1 LGCLF
6 IGLFL
11 KKDRR
16 VLLGLGTF
24 VVSLVMLLAVSGVN
38 VGLITEM
45 PGQTLSERFF
55 ESFSLARWRGEYYGL
70 GRVFWYIQTPVQVV
84 AASPILGFGPGQ
96 FGGGAVAAL
105 HNTKV
110 YEELGLPF
118 GVYGTEGYID
128 NNWFSLWGESGT
140 LGMFFYLWIYIGFFL
155 FSLNVARTHKDP
167 FVRSLAMG
175 MCAIFIG
182 VAFNAFTSTFFE
194 IRTSAFYVWLYAG
207 FVYVLAQEKTQRV

>member
-1 LGCLF
+1 MLFTKEMYRTYPWLIWLFILGIPTLVLTYSRSSWFGFLLGFLF

-16 VLLGLGTF
+16 VLVGLGAF
-24 VVSLVMLLAVSGVN
+24 VVFLVMILGVSGLN

-70 GRVFWYIQTPVQVV
+70 GRVFWYIQTPLQVV
-84 AASPILGFGPGQ
+84 AASPLLGFGPGQ
-96 FGGGAVAAL
+96 FGGGAAAAL

-110 YEELGLPF
+110 YEQLGLPF

-128 NNWFSLWGESGT
+128 NNWFSLWGETGT
-140 LGMFFYLWIYIGFFL
+140 LGLAAYMWMYFAL
-155 FSLNVARTHKDP
+155 FAACVGVYRKSKD
-167 FVRSLAMG
+167 
-175 MCAIFIG
+175 
-182 VAFNAFTSTFFE
+182 TET
-194 IRTSAFYVWLYAG
+194 
-207 FVYVLAQEKTQRV
+207 